1 MGGLFEKY
9 GSMILEKGTVLYHTS
24 DSSDFEEDSNN
35 KPFLFCTFHPS
46 EWSGYSYVHF
56 IQLQKDIRLLFMVK
70 DIINDQIISALP
82 DIVDDPRENLA
93 KMPTSYPCR
102 SRSLLSF
109 REPSELNDVILSEI
123 SVDLE
128 KEYFHGW
135 FTSIQN
141 KATVEVALMSGKNI
155 YEHIKSEPLKRA
167 WRNGNCTDDGEI
179 FCKIWRKRYILSFI
193 EKGIKLRVHK
203 RFKKLFRKYKLYE
216 QKSKYINEY
225 VFQIILD
232 HANIKFLHSLE

>member
-9 GSMILEKGTVLYHTS
+9 GSMILKRGTLLYHTS

-46 EWSGYSYVHF
+46 EWSGYTYVHF
-56 IQLQKDIRLLFMVK
+56 IRLQKDICLLFMVK
-70 DIINDQIISALP
+70 DIINDRIISALP

-93 KMPTSYPCR
+93 KMPTSCN
-102 SRSLLSF
+102 SLS
-109 REPSELNDVILSEI
+109 SKLNDVVLSEI
-123 SVDLE
+123 RVDLE

-135 FTSIQN
+135 FTSIEN

-216 QKSKYINEY
+216 KKSKYINEY

-232 HANIKFLHSLE
+232 HANIKFLQPLE

>member
-9 GSMILEKGTVLYHTS
+9 GSMILKRGILLYHTS

-46 EWSGYSYVHF
+46 EWSGYTYVHF
-56 IQLQKDIRLLFMVK
+56 IRLQKDIRLLFMVK
-70 DIINDQIISALP
+70 DIINDRIISALP

-93 KMPTSYPCR
+93 KMPTSCNSL
-102 SRSLLSF
+102 SRK
-109 REPSELNDVILSEI
+109 LNDVVLSEI
-123 SVDLE
+123 RVDLE

-135 FTSIQN
+135 FTSIEN

-216 QKSKYINEY
+216 KKSKYINEY

-232 HANIKFLHSLE
+232 HANIKFLQPLE